1 MNRATLIG
9 RVAALYL
16 NQIIATDDA
25 EGTARFIID
34 CLTAEQTAAIAQ
46 AVLEDATLSN
56 LIDMKLP
63 RHFLAGY
70 GLPEEILTN
79 ERATFYRHAACEKS
93 ARLIANTGDDEA
105 QSLNAIVPIGAPQ
118 LQAHPELWIR
128 AASAGLA
135 LLPDHR
141 TWWEKAISG
150 LRDLHL
156 LSLDRLAAYVL
167 RTRTLIEE
175 EGLPI
180 ITALGAALPALQMPK
195 DSAYFQSINEKVRT
209 HAHQWKRLY
218 AIASQKRAC
227 FLTKQTPTGLL
238 LSKEELRAT
247 FEKIK
252 DSIPDLCHDTVRA
265 FISAPSG
272 WNAAA
277 ATLAECEWEQIKPLF
292 DGLKRE
298 KFNLG
303 QATLNFY
310 DEREAELLSTADRDY
325 LKRLI
330 NRKTTEAEE
339 EDERFY
345 DAHRN
350 ELKEDRKLKSA
361 WDKFIFGRPREFED
375 FLVGIAIS
383 MESLFSQGMPSS
395 QRRLHIRSERRT
407 KKDLKDLNVDAGLYF
422 ATRYRGVRSL
432 LGSAVTW
439 NVGDLFN
446 FVDLVNAWKTS
457 GLEPNN
463 SSARASLQ
471 IKFLITLEAD
481 LVTGGIEQYSA
492 QLVWKFNPNTVASE
506 FVHDWMRLKAD
517 PLRFCRANRET
528 TSSKGTYQTVDLSNI
543 KTFLPVYDRDRGSF
557 VAAYKKTNNLA
568 LKWLANFQ
576 EAKDNQFIDGRTAQE
591 LMQAFE
597 AFQSS
602 YTAAIRAFTEE
613 GLTHPSLLEQVRKYS
628 ILLLALSRNAKGDR
642 NRDLLLRPLLQIGTV
657 AIDGGR
663 AMAVVAPWHPL
674 RIAAMA
680 VKRSLSGTL

>member
-1 MNRATLIG
+1 
-9 RVAALYL
+9 
-16 NQIIATDDA
+16 
-25 EGTARFIID
+25 
-34 CLTAEQTAAIAQ
+34 
-46 AVLEDATLSN
+46 
-56 LIDMKLP
+56 
-63 RHFLAGY
+63 
-70 GLPEEILTN
+70 
-79 ERATFYRHAACEKS
+79 
-93 ARLIANTGDDEA
+93 
-105 QSLNAIVPIGAPQ
+105 
-118 LQAHPELWIR
+118 
-128 AASAGLA
+128 
-135 LLPDHR
+135 
-141 TWWEKAISG
+141 
-150 LRDLHL
+150 
-156 LSLDRLAAYVL
+156 
-167 RTRTLIEE
+167 
-175 EGLPI
+175 
-180 ITALGAALPALQMPK
+180 
-195 DSAYFQSINEKVRT
+195 
-209 HAHQWKRLY
+209 
-218 AIASQKRAC
+218 
-227 FLTKQTPTGLL
+227 
-238 LSKEELRAT
+238 
-247 FEKIK
+247 
-252 DSIPDLCHDTVRA
+252 
-265 FISAPSG
+265 
-272 WNAAA
+272 
-277 ATLAECEWEQIKPLF
+277 
-292 DGLKRE
+292 
-298 KFNLG
+298 
-303 QATLNFY
+303 
-310 DEREAELLSTADRDY
+310 
-325 LKRLI
+325 
-330 NRKTTEAEE
+330 
-339 EDERFY
+339 
-345 DAHRN
+345 
-350 ELKEDRKLKSA
+350 
-361 WDKFIFGRPREFED
+361 
-375 FLVGIAIS
+375 

-680 VKRSLSGTL
+680 VKAQLVGNFVKFLLTSESVFFGDTRLFFDDMQEELKHPFYPELVLGWNEDKAELLSVTDTVGDYSLHESPLISQSGIDDTNENPTEAANRVLELVQRYLKLHPHEQANLSVVLYNCDSARLPQAVVDKIGTALLNVN